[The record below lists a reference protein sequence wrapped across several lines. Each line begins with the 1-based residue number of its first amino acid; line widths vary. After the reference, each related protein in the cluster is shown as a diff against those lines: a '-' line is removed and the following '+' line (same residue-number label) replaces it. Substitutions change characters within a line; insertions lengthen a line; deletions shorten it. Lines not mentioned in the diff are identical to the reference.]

1 MFEFKIAAQGG
12 PARVGMLTLPH
23 GAVETP
29 VFMPVGTQGSVRAL
43 SPNDLRSAGAT
54 LVLANTYHLHV
65 RPGEQVVGALGGLHR
80 FMAWDRPL
88 LTDSGGFQVVSLEGF
103 RRVDDDGVEFQS
115 HVDGGRR
122 TLTPERATEIQ
133 WALGADIA
141 MAFDHVVRGGAD
153 GATARD
159 ALERTMR
166 WLERCGRRHEEL
178 KASYDA
184 TSLRRKSSPGE
195 DVQRS
200 VVASCNQTLW
210 PILQGGTHLELRTEG
225 LRRIL
230 EPGTWTGLA
239 IGGLSVGEPK
249 AVMYDMLERLEPK
262 LPAIPRYLMGVGFP
276 EDLVAAVERGVDLF
290 DCVAPTRNG
299 RNGSAFTPDGP
310 VNIRNAEHREDPRP
324 LDATCDCET
333 CTTFSRG
340 YLRHLFMA
348 EELLGLRLLSLHNV
362 RYLIRLAGEMRAAI
376 RGAPSAPGPRSGAAA
391 TCTRDPH
398 DRARTVCSAVRSLR
412 PECRRRNDRLP
423 GPDRRPDRDLLLH
436 ADPPAAPAAGAAPP
450 AARVAATRRSHR
462 HLGGHHR
469 RGRAP
474 EGRRSHG
481 EERRVALDRPALQHR
496 EHHEPFGR
504 GRQAAV
510 TIRQLH
516 LLGSPVLLQRSTP
529 VAAVDDAVRRLV
541 DDLFETMHAAKGV
554 GLAANPNGVAP

>member
-1 MFEFKIAAQGG
+1 MFDFTLDATSG
-12 PARVGMLTLPH
+12 PARAGTLTLPH
-23 GAVETP
+23 GTVETP
-29 VFMPVGTQGSVRAL
+29 VFMPVGTQGTVRAL
-43 SPNDLRSAGAT
+43 SPNDLRDAGAT

-65 RPGEQVVGALGGLHR
+65 RPGEQVVEKLGALHR
-80 FMAWDRPL
+80 FMGWDRPL
-88 LTDSGGFQVVSLEGF
+88 LTDSGGFQVFSLEGF

-133 WALGADIA
+133 WVLGADIA
-141 MAFDHVVRGGAD
+141 MAFDHVVPGGAD
-153 GATARD
+153 EPTARD
-159 ALERTMR
+159 AMERTLR
-166 WLERCGRRHEEL
+166 WLERCRKRHGELMDGRTDGRADGAAVTDPGS
-178 KASYDA
+178 ASPPV
-184 TSLRRKSSPGE
+184 R
-195 DVQRS
+195 
-200 VVASCNQTLW
+200 QTLW

-230 EPGTWTGLA
+230 ELGTWTGLA

-376 RGAPSAPGPRSGAAA
+376 RRSAFGPWAA
-391 TCTRDPH
+391 
-398 DRARTVCSAVRSLR
+398 
-412 PECRRRNDRLP
+412 EWRRRY
-423 GPDRRPDRDLLLH
+423 LH
-436 ADPPAAPAAGAAPP
+436 
-450 AARVAATRRSHR
+450 S
-462 HLGGHHR
+462 
-469 RGRAP
+469 
-474 EGRRSHG
+474 
-481 EERRVALDRPALQHR
+481 
-496 EHHEPFGR
+496 
-504 GRQAAV
+504 
-510 TIRQLH
+510 
-516 LLGSPVLLQRSTP
+516 GS
-529 VAAVDDAVRRLV
+529 A
-541 DDLFETMHAAKGV
+541 
-554 GLAANPNGVAP
+554 